1 MGSSAEQISFQDFR
15 QKYLDKGL
23 VSKLVVVNKSEVEVF
38 LKQEAKDAKD
48 PSKTPFASS
57 SESPKT
63 KFTIGSVEQFED
75 NLKEAQQNVPENDR
89 VRVIYE
95 TRGSFLNDILGS
107 FLLPLIFLVAM
118 WFFIMRKMGGGAA
131 AVAVPVVSSTSEI

>member
-1 MGSSAEQISFQDFR
+1 FSGNMGSSAEQISFQDFR
-15 QKYLDKGL
+15 QEYLDKGL

-38 LKQEAKDAKD
+38 LKQDAKDAKD
-48 PSKTPFASS
+48 PSKTPFASN

-107 FLLPLIFLVAM
+107 FLL
-118 WFFIMRKMGGGAA
+118 
-131 AVAVPVVSSTSEI
+131 